1 MSFTSLR
8 QFLSFLETKGDLR
21 SVKVEVDP
29 HLEITEIVTRVVR
42 NDGPALLFENVKG
55 SAFPLAVNILGAKR
69 RIEWALG
76 TAPAELGA
84 SLVELAQDLPAFSFK
99 KFLGHRPVIKRF
111 MKTGTK
117 RTSSAP
123 VQEVIEEPNLDS
135 LPFLHCWPQDG
146 GRFGTLGLIFT
157 QSPKTG
163 VRNVGIYRMQ
173 VYSSTTTGMHYQ
185 IQKGGGFHY
194 FECEQTGIPQEVA
207 VVCGTDPAL
216 ILAGIAPLP
225 EGIDEVRLAG
235 FLRQK
240 PTKMV
245 KARTL
250 NLAVPAEAEMI
261 LEGICPPQERKDE
274 GPFGDHFG
282 HYSHP
287 APFPVFHC
295 KKITRRK
302 DAIFP
307 ASIVGKPPQEDR
319 WMGDAVQ
326 EILGPLIKL
335 MHPEI
340 SDMWSYYQAGF
351 HNLLVVGV
359 VNRFAKEAVKT
370 ALSLLGQGQ
379 LGLTKVA
386 VLVSDGIDVKNFRS
400 VLREI
405 TVHFDPAEDFLLLP
419 GVPLDTL
426 DFTSFK
432 MNLGS
437 KMILDA
443 TRKPGSTLSS
453 EKPNLDWLKTEPG
466 IEEFLLL
473 ENCLLAVK
481 TKGDGRKLV
490 ENLVQKLRLPVKVVA
505 AVSPDV
511 NLQDEENLLWGIFTR
526 FDCARDVVFSSAQ
539 LIGAAPVYRGVLG
552 IDATFKSGYPPPIEM
567 DLDVVKKVDA
577 RWNEYRI

>member
-21 SVKVEVDP
+21 RVKVEVDP
-29 HLEITEIVTRVVR
+29 YLEITEIVTRVVKGE
-42 NDGPALLFENVKG
+42 GPALLFENVKG
-55 SAFPLAVNILGAKR
+55 SPFPLAVNILGAKR

-84 SLVELAQDLPAFSFK
+84 SLVKLAQDLPAFSFK
-99 KFLGHRPVIKRF
+99 KLFENRPTIKRF
-111 MKTGTK
+111 LKTGTK
-117 RTSSAP
+117 KTSFAP
-123 VQEVIEEPNLDS
+123 VQEIVEEPNLDK
-135 LPFLHCWPQDG
+135 LPFLFCWPKDG

-157 QSPKTG
+157 QSPKTA

-185 IQKGGGFHY
+185 IQKGGGFHF
-194 FECEQTGIPQEVA
+194 FECEQAGVPQEVA
-207 VVCGTDPAL
+207 VVCGADPAL
-216 ILAGIAPLP
+216 ILAALAPLP

-240 PTKMV
+240 PTRMV
-245 KARTL
+245 RAKTL
-250 NLAVPAEAEMI
+250 NLEIPAEAEMI

-295 KKITRRK
+295 QKITRRK
-302 DAIFP
+302 DAIFT
-307 ASIVGKPPQEDR
+307 ASVVGKPPQEDR

-326 EILGPLIKL
+326 EILGPLIKV

-386 VLVSDGIDVKNFRS
+386 VLVSDGIDVKNFRA

-443 TRKPGSTLSS
+443 TRKTGSVPSL
-453 EKPNLDWLKTEPG
+453 EKANLDWLKNEPG
-466 IEEFLLL
+466 VDDFVLL
-473 ENCLLAVK
+473 ENCLLVVK
-481 TKGDGRKLV
+481 TKNDGRRLV
-490 ENLVQKLRLPVKVVA
+490 ENLVQKISAPVKMAA

-526 FDCARDVVFSSAQ
+526 FDCARDLVFTSVK
-539 LIGAAPVYRGVLG
+539 LIGAAPVYRGILG
-552 IDATFKSGYPPPIEM
+552 IDATFKSGYPSPIEM
-567 DLDVVKKVDA
+567 DAEIIKKVDA

>member
-21 SVKVEVDP
+21 RIQVEVDP
-29 HLEITEIVTRVVR
+29 QLEITEIVTRVVK
-42 NDGPALLFENVKG
+42 NEGPALLFENVKG
-55 SAFPLAVNILGAKR
+55 SPFPLAVNILGAKR
-69 RIEWALG
+69 RNEWVLG
-76 TAPAELGA
+76 TSPAELGGA
-84 SLVELAQDLPAFSFK
+84 LVKLTQDLPAFSFK
-99 KFLGHRPVIKRF
+99 KFFLHRPTISRF
-111 MKTGTK
+111 LKTRTK
-117 RTSSAP
+117 KTSFAP
-123 VQEVIEEPNLDS
+123 VQEVSEEPNLDK
-135 LPFLHCWPQDG
+135 LPFLFCWPKDG

-163 VRNVGIYRMQ
+163 GRNVGIYRMH
-173 VYSSTTTGMHYQ
+173 VYSSTTSGMHYQ

-194 FECEQTGIPQEVA
+194 FECEQLGIPQEVA
-207 VVCGTDPAL
+207 VVCGADPASV
-216 ILAGIAPLP
+216 LAAVAPLP

-235 FLRQK
+235 FLREK
-240 PTKMV
+240 PTRLV
-245 KARTL
+245 KAATL
-250 NLAVPAEAEMI
+250 KLEVPAEAEFV
-261 LEGICPPQERKDE
+261 LEGVCPPLERKDE

-295 KKITRRK
+295 QKITRRK
-302 DAIFP
+302 DAIFT
-307 ASIVGKPPQEDR
+307 ASVVGKPPQEDR

-326 EILGPLIKL
+326 EVLGPLIKL

-340 SDMWSYYQAGF
+340 EDMWSYYQAGF

-386 VLVSDGIDVKNFRS
+386 VLVSDGVPVKNFRA

-405 TVHFDPAEDFLLLP
+405 AANFDPAEDFLLLP

-443 TRKPGSTLSS
+443 TRKAGSAPSS
-453 EKPNLDWLKTEPG
+453 EKPNLGWLKGEPG
-466 IEEFLLL
+466 MEEFALL
-473 ENCLLAVK
+473 ENCLLVVK

-490 ENLVQKLRLPVKVVA
+490 ENLTRKLSMLIKIVV

-526 FDCARDVVFSSAQ
+526 FDCARDVVFASAQ
-539 LIGAAPVYRGVLG
+539 LVGSAPLYRGVMG
-552 IDATFKSGYPPPIEM
+552 IDATFKSGYPPPVVM
-567 DLDVVKKVDA
+567 DEEVIKKVDA